1 MSQTIEVTLMIDNT
15 GSMKEACTAGCKTLN
30 EVSTLMNLLN
40 GEPCVSLSV
49 IGDYDTSTPDNYRG
63 GYAIIGPNATDQE
76 RSTFCNKYVRP
87 IGGGGQ
93 PEAYKTGLNHL
104 LLKKRNY
111 PNNSKNI
118 VFMFLDAVP
127 HGYNGTKLD
136 TEGIKEKKYIESN
149 NMIWDWVELTSAIK
163 NEEIHVVTFLTQ
175 NSNVLIKCW
184 QMLGNVITISSNT
197 SSNITKAMMWCFNVL
212 LDQKVDKPN
221 NLEFVNH
228 SPLTPLIKINLLEK
242 LKTFDAE
249 QVLKAFDSL
258 LDPSSSDRAADAMC
272 LVTNPILGKYWR
284 LICGKIYYMDDRK
297 YSDRCQKIMNKLSQ
311 CQNKLSQTNKD
322 ILKAWIDE
330 SHNNTY
336 EVREIVTKALKS
348 GVNSVNNVLTLPP
361 ELASTI
367 SLDEIL
373 KLGRSGEFAEVA
385 KLISSINM
393 ENITNDNLDL
403 IRLPDDDDIT
413 PKFVPLN
420 LPLHQVFG
428 LISNLLSDGLIFS
441 ETETYLVAILSL
453 NNKYLADMALQYLS
467 INKGKWIKWDLDTT
481 DTSTSNGFGKQLFPT
496 FWSINFMRLLKLAPD
511 DVLTPEEIEFRDRY
525 LLIARVLK
533 NHDATIEITTPNMF
547 NDMRPY
553 RTWKRLCAG
562 CGQSR
567 CFTIFPGNDDKC
579 GLCLPGEIDETYTS
593 DYRHPEKLIEKD
605 PLKTTFAQC
614 RTCRVNYG
622 IVCPHHCRV
631 TPKCHYC
638 RMNEVCPSIECSM
651 CLNKFINSNDSAIM
665 ALNSAQE
672 SYANSTNPQDIKRSV
687 IIKDVLDAQK
697 FVCPH
702 CVDQCSANT
711 INIEVKIARLVMMNP
726 QLIKLIPITPYKDLM
741 DDKVSFWKRVLKCK
755 IINPEEK
762 SVNIDTECMKLVYDM
777 YKVHNSSIIAKTV
790 VSTLT
795 DHSGYESCSMCAS
808 EVPVSNIVDACGNC
822 RNRICMFCVKGWYS
836 QVEIGTLVT
845 KGHCQCPFCKSP
857 PKFSTF
863 KGQKSCGLD
872 IRHIRNLRSTKRNKG
887 VVCEWDPRTVYGLC
901 RDCLNLKPAMARE
914 CVHNGDLPDIK
925 NFVCEECLNH
935 RDQQVLNKTVSDR
948 LNIKQC
954 PNCQTDTQRS
964 GGCHHITCPVEDCGA
979 HWCWVCNKASFD
991 DGTLF
996 DSHTIYDHM
1005 EECGGVFPDDP
1016 RI

>member
-1 MSQTIEVTLMIDNT
+1 MSQAIDVTLMIDNT

-49 IGDYDTSTPDNYRG
+49 IGDYDFNTPDNHQG
-63 GYAIIGPNATDQE
+63 GFAIIGPNATDSE
-76 RSTFCNKYVRP
+76 KSTFCNKYVRP
-87 IGGGGQ
+87 IGGGGP

-111 PNNSKNI
+111 PTNSTHI
-118 VFMFLDAVP
+118 VFMFLDDVP
-127 HGYNGTKLD
+127 HGYNGASLD
-136 TEGIKEKKYIESN
+136 SEGSKEKKYIESN
-149 NMIWDWVELTSAIK
+149 NMIWDWTELTTAIK
-163 NEEIHVVTFLTQ
+163 QEGIHVVTFLTK
-175 NSNVLIKCW
+175 NSTVLIKCW
-184 QMLGNVITISSNT
+184 QMLGDVISISSNT
-197 SSNITKAMMWCFNVL
+197 SNNITKAMMWCFNVL

-221 NLEFVNH
+221 PLEFMNH
-228 SPLTPLIKINLLEK
+228 SNLTSLVKINLLEK
-242 LKTFDAE
+242 LKTFNPE
-249 QVLKAFDSL
+249 QVLSAFDSL
-258 LDPSSSDRAADAMC
+258 LDPSSADKAVDAMC
-272 LVTNPILGKYWR
+272 LVTNPILGRYWR
-284 LICGKIYYMDDRK
+284 LICGKIYYIDDRK

-336 EVREIVTKALKS
+336 EVREIVSKALKS
-348 GVNSVNNVLTLPP
+348 GIDNVLTLPS
-361 ELASTI
+361 ELAGSI

-373 KLGRSGEFAEVA
+373 KLGRSGEFAEVS
-385 KLISSINM
+385 KLISSISM
-393 ENITNDNLDL
+393 ELMSDL
-403 IRLPDDDDIT
+403 IRLPDNEDVA

-420 LPLHQVFG
+420 LPLNQVFG

-453 NNKYLADMALQYLS
+453 NNKYLADLALKYLL
-467 INKGKWIKWDLDTT
+467 INKGKWIKWDLED
-481 DTSTSNGFGKQLFPT
+481 GKQLFPT
-496 FWSINFMRLLKLAPD
+496 FWSINFMRLLKLAPN

-525 LLIARVLK
+525 LLIARVIK

-547 NDMRPY
+547 SDMRPN
-553 RTWKRLCAG
+553 RTWKRLCVG
-562 CGQSR
+562 CNQSR
-567 CFTIFPGNDDKC
+567 CFTIFPGNNEKC
-579 GLCLPGEIDETYTS
+579 GICMSEVDETYTS
-593 DYRHPEKLIEKD
+593 DYRHPEKLIEKNE
-605 PLKTTFAQC
+605 LTTTFAQC
-614 RTCRVNYG
+614 RTCRANYG

-638 RMNEVCPSIECSM
+638 RENETCPSIECSM
-651 CLNKFINSNDSAIM
+651 CLNKFVNPNGSAIM
-665 ALNSAQE
+665 ALNDAQK
-672 SYANSTNPQDIKRSV
+672 SYAKSTNTQDIKRSV
-687 IIKDVLDAQK
+687 IIKDVLTEQK

-702 CVDQCSANT
+702 CVDQCSAKT
-711 INIEVKIARLVMMNP
+711 INIEVKISQLIMMNP
-726 QLIKLIPITPYKDLM
+726 QLIKLIPITPYKDMM
-741 DDKVSFWKRVLKCK
+741 DDKMSFWKRILKC
-755 IINPEEK
+755 NVVTNDEL
-762 SVNIDTECMKLVYDM
+762 IDIDCMRLTYDM
-777 YKVHNSSIIAKTV
+777 YKIHDSDIIAKTV

-808 EVPVSNIVDACGNC
+808 EVSVNNMIDACGNC

-872 IRHIRNLRSTKRNKG
+872 IRHVRNLRSTKRNKG
-887 VVCEWDPRTVYGLC
+887 IVCEWDPRTVYGLC

-914 CVHNGDLPDIK
+914 CVNGGDMPNIR
-925 NFVCEECLNH
+925 NFVCEECRVH
-935 RDQQVLNKTVSDR
+935 QQVFNKTLSDR

-1005 EECGGVFPDDP
+1005 EGCGGIFPDDL